1 MNESAA
7 SLRSRI
13 EAMGLPEKALAQSRF
28 FKTGEGEYAQGD
40 CFWGVTVPQVRSVAK
55 ACKEV
60 PLSVVEELLKDP
72 VHECRLLALLICVA
86 RFPKADEV
94 LRTQI
99 YRLYLNHTRYI
110 NNWDLVDLSAY
121 QIVGEYLRDK
131 SREPLRRL
139 ASSSLLWEQRI
150 AVVATWRYIREGCF
164 DDTLRIADILLKHP
178 HDLIQ
183 KAVGWMLREVGKRDK
198 ACLVDFL
205 SVRYKQMPRTML
217 RYAIEKFPP
226 AEKALYMKR

>member
-13 EAMGLPEKALAQSRF
+13 EAMGSPEKALAQSRF
-28 FKTGEGEYAQGD
+28 FKTGEGEYAQDD

-86 RFPKADEV
+86 RFPKADEA

-150 AVVATWRYIREGCF
+150 AVVATWRYIREGNF
-164 DDTLRIADILLKHP
+164 DDTLRIADILLQHP

>member
-13 EAMGLPEKALAQSRF
+13 EAMGSPEKALAQSRF
-28 FKTGEGEYAQGD
+28 FKTGEGEYPQDD

-99 YRLYLNHTRYI
+99 YSLYLNHTRYI

-198 ACLVDFL
+198 TCLTDFL